1 MARDPVLEAALQTR
15 RAVARIAQ
23 LAGISSAAV
32 SQWQRVPERHVWAV
46 AKVTGILAVTL
57 RPDLPY
63 YRCACQKASEPAEAA
78 E

>member
-15 RAVARIAQ
+15 FAVKRIAR
-23 LAGISSAAV
+23 LCGISSAAV

-46 AKVTGILAVTL
+46 AKVTGLSAATL
-57 RPDLPY
+57 RPDLTY
-63 YRCACQKASEPAEAA
+63 YCNGHKEAA

>member
-15 RAVARIAQ
+15 LTVKRIAE
-23 LAGISSAAV
+23 LCGISSAAV

-46 AKVTGILAVTL
+46 SRVTGLPAAKL
-57 RPDLPY
+57 RPDLAY
-63 YRCACQKASEPAEAA
+63 YRKPKRRRGNGRLAA

>member
-15 RAVARIAQ
+15 LTVKRISR
-23 LAGISSAAV
+23 LCGISSAAV
-32 SQWQRVPERHVWAV
+32 SQWTRVPERHVWAV
-46 AKVTGILAVTL
+46 SKVTGIPAATL

-63 YRCACQKASEPAEAA
+63 YQQPPCEEAA

>member
-1 MARDPVLEAALQTR
+1 MARDPILEAALQVRLT
-15 RAVARIAQ
+15 VKRIAQ

-46 AKVTGILAVTL
+46 SRVTGIPAAEL
-57 RPDLPY
+57 RPDLAY
-63 YRCACQKASEPAEAA
+63 YRCHEKAAA

>member
-1 MARDPVLEAALQTR
+1 MGMARDPTLEAALQTR
-15 RAVARIAQ
+15 RAVARIAEMCR
-23 LAGISSAAV
+23 ISSAAV

-46 AKVTGILAVTL
+46 CKVTGLTAAEL

-63 YRCACQKASEPAEAA
+63 YNHVCRKQAA

>member
-1 MARDPVLEAALQTR
+1 MARDPTLEAALQTR

-23 LAGISSAAV
+23 LCGISSAAV

-46 AKVTGILAVTL
+46 CKVTGLSAVEL
-57 RPDLPY
+57 RPDLSY
-63 YRCACQKASEPAEAA
+63 YRCACRREAA